1 MQKKIAIVSEVKDF
15 EELKTIIRNG
25 KRDEMCAALGT
36 HISMHSTAKEIS
48 DKAVQMLPK
57 LVIWKQNWEALQTGF
72 EPEIK
77 ELRAKELEEY
87 LEDMA
92 KFSPE
97 QVQRVAQWAQARLD
111 TTN

>member
-1 MQKKIAIVSEVKDF
+1 MQKKTVIVSEVKDF

-72 EPEIK
+72 APEIE
-77 ELRAKELEEY
+77 ELREKELEEY
-87 LEDMA
+87 LENIA

-97 QVQRVAQWAQARLD
+97 QLQKVAQRIQAKLEPAA
-111 TTN
+111 